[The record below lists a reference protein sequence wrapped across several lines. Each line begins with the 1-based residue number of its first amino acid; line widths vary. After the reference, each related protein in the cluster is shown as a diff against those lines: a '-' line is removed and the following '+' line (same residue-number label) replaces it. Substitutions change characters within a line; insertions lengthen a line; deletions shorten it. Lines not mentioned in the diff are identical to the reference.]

1 MEGILMRGPK
11 QTSVAVR
18 LPDGGLDVS
27 TQPTRFLKDRVPLFK
42 WPLLRGI
49 AAMYDSLS
57 VGFRAMEESVEK
69 SSGEEEEASSG
80 LDRWLEEHLGD
91 KIYGVVMAIGGILGV
106 ALALVLFFL
115 LPTQLVNWMKLA
127 TGDGIEPWRSLI
139 EGVFRLALFV
149 GYLALCGCQKDVR
162 RVFQYHGAEHKTIAC
177 YESGEALTVE
187 NVRHHSRFH
196 PRCGTSFMVLM
207 LLIGVIAGFF
217 IPITN
222 PFLRMIVK
230 LLLLPLV
237 VGIGYELIRLCGR
250 CENLVTR
257 IIAAPGMWIQ
267 RLSTKEPDDGMMEA
281 AIRAIEAGI
290 HENGEDLVAS

>member
-1 MEGILMRGPK
+1 
-11 QTSVAVR
+11 
-18 LPDGGLDVS
+18 
-27 TQPTRFLKDRVPLFK
+27 
-42 WPLLRGI
+42 
-49 AAMYDSLS
+49 
-57 VGFRAMEESVEK
+57 MEESVEK

-281 AIRAIEAGI
+281 AIRAIEAVI
-290 HENGEDLVAS
+290 PENGEDLVAS